1 MSDSTDK
8 PVTEVEETKARS
20 RRLRGSLSESLV
32 DPVTGAIAAD
42 DTHISKF
49 HGIYQQDD
57 RDDRAERTK
66 QKLEPD
72 YSFMIR
78 VRVPAGV
85 CTPGQWLAMDQLAQN
100 YANGTLRLTTRQAFQ
115 FHGVLKGD
123 LRTTIQGIDD
133 VLLDTLAAC
142 GDVNRNVMC
151 TPLAASVQVHREASH
166 WAARISEHLTPR
178 TRAYHEI
185 WLGSEKLPDS
195 QAEEEPIYGAT
206 YLPRKFKIAVAIPP
220 FNDVDVFAQDLGF
233 VAIERDGEL
242 VGFNVTVGGGMG
254 VTHGEPATYPRL
266 ADVIGF
272 CSPTEVLRVAEAVVK
287 IQRDY
292 GDRTD
297 RKHARLKYTI
307 DDRGLD
313 WFMEELAGRGV
324 QLSSAATAAFEH
336 TGDRYGWLQD
346 SDGLWHVTL
355 LIPAGRVMDLES
367 APLRTGLNAIAQIL
381 DGEFRI
387 TPNQN
392 LIISGIEEGHKAEI
406 ERLIKDH
413 GLDSWR
419 SATPVRRN
427 ALACVALPTCGL
439 AMAEAERF
447 LPSFIDRIEALLA
460 RHQLSDEDLLLRI
473 TGCPNGCARPYLADI
488 GLIGKAPGRYNLKLG
503 GGSAGARLNMD
514 YRGNLSE
521 GRILEVLDELF
532 ADFVESRESGEG
544 FSDFLLRTQRLEGE
558 LHA

>member
-392 LIISGIEEGHKAEI
+392 LIISRIEEGHKAEI

-532 ADFVESRESGEG
+532 ADFVEFRESGEG